1 MFFVR
6 VVTHQSLTSFPYTLC
21 MSVKSNLFSLLYLDL
36 WIAFKVACTNDKYFL
51 SIVGDFSW
59 FTWLFLLQSKDQ
71 TTIVFECFKKMV
83 EKKFNLPIKLLQ
95 EDGGT
100 EFKTLSYILE
110 LEGIVHM
117 LTSLYTSA

>member
-1 MFFVR
+1 
-6 VVTHQSLTSFPYTLC
+6 
-21 MSVKSNLFSLLYLDL
+21 
-36 WIAFKVACTNDKYFL
+36 
-51 SIVGDFSW
+51 
-59 FTWLFLLQSKDQ
+59 
-71 TTIVFECFKKMV
+71 MV